1 MIHYDPHEDASQYL
15 EDLATAY
22 WASEALFTAL
32 GAGLFAFLA
41 DAESADVP
49 AIAAHFGWQP
59 DAAERFLWLLREL
72 GLVDHYDGQWF
83 NTALSRDHLTPGAP
97 ADQRANIRWREAL
110 KAEWATLPAVL
121 AAGTRTHFPDAAV
134 SDAAMD
140 ARRRDYLKA
149 MDAVL
154 AGKLSEI
161 LPMALPALPARA
173 RILDVGAGSGAFGC
187 AFLEALPEARAELM
201 DIRQMLPIMAAIN
214 AERPKILARRAAL
227 REQNILETPWDAGRF
242 DLIILSNIV
251 HATGKA
257 ESAAVLAEAARHLAP
272 GGLLLVH
279 DFFTEHRPL
288 KSRLSDINMM
298 VNTYNG
304 RAYSAAWVREQC
316 EAVGLTTAA
325 PAPLTTDT
333 AVVFAAAEPKALAR
347 LALDRAS
354 QLIAPVKGCG
364 FLDAI
369 PFDPQDVVFA
379 DFARHKCAFGC
390 SSAGTKTCAVND
402 AMSLDE
408 AMRLVRSYRKALLL
422 RAEPPTGDFQ
432 RKCLSAEALAF
443 KAGFYKAFVFWAGPC
458 SICPDCDPDAPCA
471 NAKHHR
477 PSMEGS
483 GIDVY
488 ATAARAGEAL
498 HTLAHKGEIVKYYAL
513 LLLE

>member
-1 MIHYDPHEDASQYL
+1 
-15 EDLATAY
+15 
-22 WASEALFTAL
+22 
-32 GAGLFAFLA
+32 
-41 DAESADVP
+41 
-49 AIAAHFGWQP
+49 
-59 DAAERFLWLLREL
+59 
-72 GLVDHYDGQWF
+72 
-83 NTALSRDHLTPGAP
+83 
-97 ADQRANIRWREAL
+97 
-110 KAEWATLPAVL
+110 
-121 AAGTRTHFPDAAV
+121 
-134 SDAAMD
+134 
-140 ARRRDYLKA
+140 

-154 AGKLSEI
+154 AGKLPEI
-161 LPMALPALPARA
+161 LPMALPALPEQA

-187 AFLEALPEARAELM
+187 AFLKALPEARAELM
-201 DIRQMLPIMAAIN
+201 DIRQILPIMAVIN
-214 AERPKILARRAAL
+214 AERPEALARRVTL
-227 REQNILETPWDAGRF
+227 REQNILERPWDSGRY

-251 HATGKA
+251 HATGQT

-304 RAYSAAWVREQC
+304 RAYSAAWVQEQC
-316 EAVGLTTAA
+316 EAAGLTATE
-325 PAPLTTDT
+325 PTPLSTDT
-333 AVVFAAAEPKALAR
+333 AVVFAAADLKALAR
-347 LALDRAS
+347 LAIDHAA

-369 PFDPQDVVFA
+369 PFDPKDVVFA

-390 SSAGTKTCAVND
+390 SSAGTKTCTIND
-402 AMSLDE
+402 AMSTDK
-408 AMRLVRSYRKALLL
+408 AMRLVLSYRKALLL

-432 RKCLSAEALAF
+432 RKCLAAEALAF

-471 NAKHHR
+471 NTEHHR

-498 HTLAHKGEIVKYYAL
+498 HTLRQKGEIVKYYAL